1 MELEVGLRR
10 LKVLVNQVRGADIL
24 TTNPD
29 VLERLI
35 EIFHIIEDIEVPQL
49 VDSIEMMQFTTDG
62 EEPKA

>member
-1 MELEVGLRR
+1 MGLRR
-10 LKVLVNQVRGADIL
+10 LKVLANQVRGADIL

-35 EIFHIIEDIEVPQL
+35 EIFNIIEDIEVPQL

>member
-1 MELEVGLRR
+1 MELEIGLRR
-10 LKVLVNQVRGADIL
+10 LKTLVSKVRGADIL

-35 EIFHIIEDIEVPQL
+35 EIFHIIEDIEVPHL